1 MPNYRMFK
9 LFDGF
14 IQGGFIMGKVLGISG
29 SPVPN
34 SNTDILV
41 KTILEASGCD
51 QEFIKLSDIQV
62 APCRACKKC
71 ASTNEC
77 VIDDDFKWLSKMVLD
92 ADALVIGTPVMYAS
106 ASGFIKAFI
115 ERLWSLR
122 HVKLLTQGKIG
133 ATVVVG
139 WVSTED
145 VARWLNQVMMISGFD
160 LVGSVIGNGTPGCF
174 TCGPGEN
181 CKYSI
186 WNSAKGRY
194 EMLKTSS
201 NDNPELTAQARGIEE
216 IINNQEDIYKGYLE
230 ELPDNDPMTSPSY
243 KILKC
248 ISVKDQPETMKK
260 AREIG
265 MNITA
270 KLSPRD

>member
-1 MPNYRMFK
+1 
-9 LFDGF
+9 
-14 IQGGFIMGKVLGISG
+14 MGKVLGISG

-41 KTILEASGCD
+41 KTILETTGAD
-51 QEFIKLSDIQV
+51 QDYIKLSDIDV

-71 ASTNEC
+71 AYTNEC
-77 VIDDDFKWLSKMVLD
+77 VIDDDFTWLSRMVLD

-106 ASGFIKAFI
+106 ASGFTKAFI

-122 HVKLLTQGKIG
+122 HVKLLTRGKIG
-133 ATVVVG
+133 ATAVVG

-145 VARWLNQVMMISGFD
+145 VAKWLNQVMMVSGFD
-160 LVGSVIGNGTPGCF
+160 MVGSVIGNGTPGCF
-174 TCGPGEN
+174 TCGPGEK

-194 EMLKTSS
+194 ELLKTLPK
-201 NDNPELTAQARGIEE
+201 DNPEIIAQTSGIGE
-216 IINNQEDIYKGYLE
+216 ILNNQKHIYEGYLE
-230 ELPDNDPMTSPSY
+230 ELSDNDPLRNPSY
-243 KILKC
+243 RVVKC
-248 ISVKDQPETMKK
+248 ISVEDQLETMEK

-265 MNITA
+265 RNIRE
-270 KLSPRD
+270 KLSFKE

>member
-1 MPNYRMFK
+1 
-9 LFDGF
+9 
-14 IQGGFIMGKVLGISG
+14 MGKVLGISG

-34 SNTDILV
+34 SNTDTLI
-41 KTILEASGCD
+41 KTILEATGAD
-51 QEFIKLSDIQV
+51 QNFVKLSDIQV

-71 ASTNEC
+71 AYTNQC
-77 VIDDDFKWLSKMVLD
+77 AIDDDFRWLSQMVLD

-133 ATVVVG
+133 ASAVLG

-145 VARWLNQVMMISGFD
+145 VARWLNQVMMVSGFEM
-160 LVGSVIGNGTPGCF
+160 VGSVIGNGTPGCF

-194 EMLKTSS
+194 EILKTLSE
-201 NDNPELTAQARGIEE
+201 DQPELFAQAKGIEE
-216 IINNQEDIYKGYLE
+216 IIINQKDIYEGYLE
-230 ELPDNDPMTSPSY
+230 ELSDNDPVSSPSY
-243 KILKC
+243 RIIKC
-248 ISVKDQPETMKK
+248 ISVEDQPETMEK

-265 MNITA
+265 RNIAA
-270 KLSPRD
+270 KLNLKE